1 MASATTMLHRLPSL
15 GLLLVAGLLAAPTAA
30 ATKARRATSAE
41 SQALRAEQ
49 ALRNAVKRHVS
60 DAGLTEQLA
69 SYTVFPS
76 VVQLRRYVEK
86 RKLKLVCVV
95 DLAVKDQQGSLL
107 ASVRGNATAIG
118 ASPDEAVD
126 AAALAA
132 VAQLPQALQAL
143 RGQDRKSP
151 TPELAQAKAQW
162 SAPIR

>member
-1 MASATTMLHRLPSL
+1 MLHRLPSL
-15 GLLLVAGLLAAPTAA
+15 GLLLVASFLATPTAA
-30 ATKARRATSAE
+30 APKAKRATSAE
-41 SQALRAEQ
+41 RQAAHAEQ
-49 ALRNAVKRHVS
+49 TLRDSVKRHVS

-69 SYTVFPS
+69 SYTVAPS

-95 DLAVKDQQGSLL
+95 DLAVKDHEGSLL

-126 AAALAA
+126 AAAHAA

-143 RGQDRKSP
+143 RGPDRKSP
-151 TPELAQAKAQW
+151 SPELAQAKAQW
-162 SAPIR
+162 SAPIK

>member
-1 MASATTMLHRLPSL
+1 MASAIMLNRLASA
-15 GLLLVAGLLAAPTAA
+15 GVLLVAALLATP
-30 ATKARRATSAE
+30 TSAAPKAKRTT
-41 SQALRAEQ
+41 SADRQALRAET
-49 ALRNAVKRHVS
+49 ALRDAVTRHVS

-69 SYTVFPS
+69 SYTLSPS

-107 ASVRGNATAIG
+107 ASVRGNATALG
-118 ASPDEAVD
+118 ASPEEAVD
-126 AAALAA
+126 AAAHAA

-143 RGQDRKSP
+143 RGSDRKSP
-151 TPELAQAKAQW
+151 SPELAQAKSQW